1 MTREGE
7 GTAGST
13 FWTLVFT
20 LIGVLIGRWSTARS
34 MAAQADALAAALDRV
49 RRLEAENDRLRDEAA
64 QRADAQLPQG
74 TSIFGRPII
83 RVKLH
88 PTKKRR
94 RRM

>member
-13 FWTLVFT
+13 FWTLVFA
-20 LIGVLIGRWSTARS
+20 LIGVLVGRWSTARS
-34 MAAQADALAAALDRV
+34 MATQADALAGALDRV

-64 QRADAQLPQG
+64 QRADAQPPLSF
-74 TSIFGRPII
+74 TRPIV

-88 PTKKRR
+88 PPRKRR
-94 RRM
+94 RRL

>member
-1 MTREGE
+1 MQREGE

-20 LIGVLIGRWSTARS
+20 LIGVLVGRWSTARS
-34 MAAQADALAAALDRV
+34 MAAQADELANAIERV

-64 QRADAQLPQG
+64 QRADAQLPQA
-74 TSIFGRPII
+74 TSIFSRPIV

-88 PTKKRR
+88 PPRKRR
-94 RRM
+94 RRL